1 MSEFRTTIKLGESPI
16 KISHHKPI
24 LLIGSCFAESIGE
37 KLLDSYFS
45 ATLNPFGILFNPLS
59 IAASLERLLSKR
71 EFEAKE
77 LFKHQ
82 DLWISWMHHGRFD
95 DSYREG
101 ALDNLNYFFHEGV
114 KSLESA
120 ETLVIT
126 WGSSY
131 AYFLTKNTDTPQLVA
146 NCHKLPA
153 SYFIRK
159 RIETEEIVT
168 TYANLLAKIWE
179 INPKLKVI
187 LTVSPIR
194 HLRDGMQENQL
205 SKAILLLA
213 AEEICQMFPEQL
225 SYFPSYEIMMDDL
238 RDYRFYDSD
247 MLHPSSTAVDYIW
260 DVFSKTYF
268 TQQTLQAAKEFS
280 ELTSMLNHEV
290 FHSDT
295 EACRKFEQ
303 AKKDKMDELKKRY
316 PYTNS

>member
-16 KISHHKPI
+16 KISHQKPI
-24 LLIGSCFAESIGE
+24 FLIGSCFSESIGY

-71 EFEAKE
+71 EFEVKE
-77 LFKHQ
+77 LFKYQ

-95 DSYREG
+95 DSDLERG
-101 ALDNLNYFFHEGV
+101 LDYMNSSFYDGV
-114 KSLESA
+114 AGLESA
-120 ETLVIT
+120 ETLIIT

-159 RIETEEIVT
+159 RIEIEEIVT
-168 TYANLLAKIWE
+168 TYADLLAEMWKT
-179 INPKLKVI
+179 NPNLKVI

-194 HLRDGMQENQL
+194 HLRDGLHENQL

-213 AEEICQMFPEQL
+213 AEELCKMFPKQF

-238 RDYRFYDSD
+238 RDYRFYRKD
-247 MLHPSSTAVDYIW
+247 MLHPSSTAVDYVW
-260 DVFSKTYF
+260 DLFSKTYF
-268 TQQTLQAAKEFS
+268 TEETLQIAKDCS
-280 ELTSMLNHEV
+280 KLTFMLEHNAL
-290 FHSDT
+290 HSNT
-295 EACRKFEQ
+295 EASRKFEQ
-303 AKKDKMDELKKRY
+303 AKIDKRKELKKQY
-316 PYTNS
+316 PYLNL